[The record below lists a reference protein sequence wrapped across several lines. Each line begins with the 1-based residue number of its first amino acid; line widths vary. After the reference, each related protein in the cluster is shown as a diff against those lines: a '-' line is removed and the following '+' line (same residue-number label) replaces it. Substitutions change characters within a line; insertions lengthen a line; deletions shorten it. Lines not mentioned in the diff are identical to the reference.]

1 MKKILI
7 ILLLLFA
14 VNVYAEEP
22 EMVFYKEITNKEEFN
37 EISKYENLK
46 EIHITNMYLDDLS
59 ILNHLPR
66 LEKITI
72 FYSRVDFSKFTNPN
86 VKEINIIRSYIVN
99 DDLSTLANSNLKK
112 LDLEGSYI
120 TSIYSLKNVISLEEL
135 SLDSIS
141 NLRSL
146 DPITYLPNLKILNFN
161 GSEDLLKAKVYN
173 YILDKHI
180 VGKNYDSSKYQ
191 YLNGEKYS
199 KDLDDIIT
207 SLDLNDL
214 EPIEKI
220 RKITLYVTSHMD
232 YDIECGE
239 KNNCSEEY
247 EFNSVLKSLSGK
259 GVCYDYALLTNK
271 LLNRVGIK
279 SYLVSGFTTKGL
291 GHEWINVYLNDRWYG
306 LDPTWIDTY
315 TGVEKTLKNTGKSSF
330 FMIDLDNTPTFNKVH
345 LADVLP
351 SKIVDPNAV
360 IIDNIVHDN
369 TNDIEVVKDDYY
381 NIFILCIII
390 LCIFIL
396 VILYKN
402 VSKTIKKN
410 KRRRYRRK

>member
-1 MKKILI
+1 MKKVLI
-7 ILLLLFA
+7 IILLLFA

-22 EMVFYKEITNKEEFN
+22 DMVLYKEITSVEEFN
-37 EISKYENLK
+37 EISNYVNLK
-46 EIHITNMYLDDLS
+46 ELHITNVNLDDLS
-59 ILNHLPR
+59 GLNHLSR

-72 FYSRVDFSKFTNPN
+72 FYSRVNFTKFSNPN
-86 VKEINIIRSYIVN
+86 VKEVNIIRSYIVN
-99 DDLSTLANSNLKK
+99 DDLSTLANSDIKR

-135 SLDSIS
+135 SLNSIS

-207 SLDLNDL
+207 SLNLNDL
-214 EPIEKI
+214 DTIEKI

-259 GVCYDYALLTNK
+259 GICYDYALLTNK
-271 LLNRVGIK
+271 LLNRAGIK

-291 GHEWINVYLNDRWYG
+291 GHEWLNVYLNDRWYG

-315 TGVEKTLKNTGKSSF
+315 TGVENTLKNTGKSSF
-330 FMIDLDNTPTFNKVH
+330 FMIDLETTPTFNKVH
-345 LADVLP
+345 LADVQP
-351 SKIVDPNAV
+351 SEIVDPNAV
-360 IIDNIVHDN
+360 IIDNIDN
-369 TNDIEVVKDDYY
+369 NTIIDNIKDDYY
-381 NIFILCIII
+381 NVFIICIVI
-390 LCIFIL
+390 LCIFVLAI
-396 VILYKN
+396 IYKN
-402 VSKTIKKN
+402 INKSIKRK
-410 KRRRYRRK
+410 KRRRYRR

>member
-1 MKKILI
+1 MKKLLI
-7 ILLLLFA
+7 IFLLLFA

-22 EMVFYKEITNKEEFN
+22 DMVFYKEITNIEEFK
-37 EISKYENLK
+37 EVSKYENLK
-46 EIHITNMYLDDLS
+46 EIHITDTNIDDIS
-59 ILNHLPR
+59 VLNHLSR

-72 FYSRVDFSKFTNPN
+72 FYSKVDFSKFNNPN
-86 VKEINIIRSYIVN
+86 VKEVNIIRSYIVN
-99 DDLSTLANSNLKK
+99 DDLSKLASSNIKK

-214 EPIEKI
+214 DTIDKI

-291 GHEWINVYLNDRWYG
+291 GHEWINIYLNNRWYG

-315 TGVEKTLKNTGKSSF
+315 TGVENTLKTTGKSNF

-360 IIDNIVHDN
+360 IIDNIDDN
-369 TNDIEVVKDDYY
+369 NNTDIEVVKDDYY
-381 NIFILCIII
+381 NIFIIFIII

-396 VILYKN
+396 VITYKSIN
-402 VSKTIKKN
+402 KTVKKS
-410 KRRRYRRK
+410 KRRKYRK